1 MSDSEG
7 IITMTEYEKIYHSA
21 KRPVDLWTNYL
32 YYNFSMRFV
41 WLIRK
46 TKITPNQLTILSLI
60 VATIGC
66 FGFALG
72 TRKMVIAGLV
82 LVQISYVID
91 CADGQQARY
100 KQQFSAFGGWL
111 DQMSDRT
118 KEFLV
123 YFSLA
128 YGYTRLHAGASIWA
142 FAMTGLFA
150 LYLLEYY
157 GQIMKTYRPKIVQAY
172 QTKLNGQSRQTS
184 QVGSHSQSGQVYQA
198 MQQSGQS
205 GQAGAD
211 RNIPDL
217 NLGESGEG
225 TGGTGEVQQGST
237 FTTLRKIRRIIPFH
251 GFHIGEQYA
260 AMLFFV
266 AFNAIYPFFVF
277 VACLGILMDIY
288 RPMVDF
294 MKLRRGAE

>member
-1 MSDSEG
+1 
-7 IITMTEYEKIYHSA
+7 MTEYEKIYHSA

-46 TKITPNQLTILSLI
+46 TAITPNQLTVLSLI
-60 VATIGC
+60 VAAIGC

-72 TRKMVIAGLV
+72 TRPMVILGLI
-82 LVQISYVID
+82 LVQISYVFD
-91 CADGQQARY
+91 CADGQLARY
-100 KQQFSAFGGWL
+100 KQQFSALGGWL
-111 DQMSDRT
+111 DQMADRI

-128 YGYTRLHAGASIWA
+128 YGYTRFHAGASIWA
-142 FAMTGLFA
+142 FAMTGLFS

-172 QTKLNGQSRQTS
+172 QTAQGKTS
-184 QVGSHSQSGQVYQA
+184 DAIEIVHRA
-198 MQQSGQS
+198 K
-205 GQAGAD
+205 
-211 RNIPDL
+211 PDL
-217 NLGESGEG
+217 ESD
-225 TGGTGEVQQGST
+225 TSASSNDVTAVHQGNT
-237 FTTLRKIRRIIPFH
+237 FTTLRQIRRMIPFH

-260 AMLFFV
+260 AMLIFV
-266 AFNAIYPFFVF
+266 SCDAIYPFFVF

-288 RPMVDF
+288 RPIVDF
-294 MKLRRGAE
+294 MKIRRGAE